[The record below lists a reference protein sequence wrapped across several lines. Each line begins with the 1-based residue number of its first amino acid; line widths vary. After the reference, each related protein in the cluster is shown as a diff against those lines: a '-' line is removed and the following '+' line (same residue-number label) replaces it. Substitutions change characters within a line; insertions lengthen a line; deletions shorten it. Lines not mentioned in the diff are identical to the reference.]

1 MNKNITYI
9 NILLL
14 SLLNF
19 GTGCKNEELTG
30 DSNVPFIKM
39 VGVSATTVLQF
50 KDSLTITIEYSD
62 GDGDIG
68 ATNPDQND
76 IQIKDKR
83 LSKADYYFIK
93 PLSPPGTTIKTKGTI
108 AIQMKNVFLLGT
120 ANSETTTFEIK
131 LRDRSGNWSNSV
143 FTPIITIT
151 K

>member
-1 MNKNITYI
+1 MNKNIAYSFAF
-9 NILLL
+9 LLCLL
-14 SLLNF
+14 SF
-19 GTGCKNEELTG
+19 VTGCKNDELTG

-39 VGVSATTVLQF
+39 VGVSATSVLQF
-50 KDSLTITIEYSD
+50 KDSLAIIIEYAD

-120 ANSETTTFEIK
+120 ANSETTTFEVK
-131 LRDRSGNWSNSV
+131 LRDRAGNWSNSV
-143 FTPIITIT
+143 FTPTITIT